1 MKVSKISLPIKKIAT
16 SAGKKINSCLMGS
29 NVVDAFDLPA
39 STLKM
44 YASTPHPMKILNF
57 DKAMGQIK
65 CRQLLGLDNELKKSA
80 EHSALIFYKAMPI
93 ESLQKTSFVSKI
105 LNYLNR

>member
-1 MKVSKISLPIKKIAT
+1 MKVNKLYIPIKKIAT
-16 SAGKKINSCLMGS
+16 SAGKKINSCMLGS

-44 YASTPHPMKILNF
+44 YSTMAPPMKIVNF

-65 CRQLLGLDNELKKSA
+65 CRQLLGLDNELRKSA
-80 EHSALIFYKAMPI
+80 AHSASIFYKQMPI
-93 ESLQKTSFVSKI
+93 ESLQKSSFTTKI
-105 LNYLNR
+105 LNYLNK

>member
-1 MKVSKISLPIKKIAT
+1 MNVNKICFPIKKIAT
-16 SAGKKINSCLMGS
+16 SAGKKINSCMLGS

-44 YASTPHPMKILNF
+44 YASTTPPMKIINF
-57 DKAMGQIK
+57 DKAIGQIK

-80 EHSALIFYKAMPI
+80 EHSALILYKAMPI
-93 ESLQKTSFVSKI
+93 ESIQKTSFASKI
-105 LNYLNR
+105 LNFLNR